1 MDSTENPEI
10 DYLERVRALAPI
22 ILGAA
27 DEAERDRELAP
38 DLVAALHKA
47 SLFRL
52 LLPIPFGGAEVDVP
66 AYFQIIESVAKFD
79 ASTAWCLCQSN
90 GCAMAAAYMDAD
102 AAQTIWGDD
111 PKASVAWGP
120 GKATV
125 CDVAGGYRVTGNWSF
140 ASGGRHATWFG
151 GHTNIL
157 NPEGKPTRN
166 DDGTPAVLTMMFPAT
181 QAPMTAI
188 WDVVGLRGTG
198 SDAFAVQDLFV
209 AKEYTVL
216 RDIPAARRY
225 DAPLY
230 HFPAMCLY
238 AAGFAGTALGIARAM
253 YESFMELALEKQPR
267 LQRYRL
273 SEDPVV
279 QWQVAQAKAKLES
292 ARSYLLGVLTEI
304 WAEVVARDKIT
315 VEQRMAIR
323 LSSTYAIHQAKEAAD
338 LVYEMAGATAI
349 FNANPFERRFRD
361 LHTLTQQLQG
371 RKAHFQTVGAFLF
384 GNKPDLSVS

>member
-1 MDSTENPEI
+1 
-10 DYLERVRALAPI
+10 
-22 ILGAA
+22 
-27 DEAERDRELAP
+27 
-38 DLVAALHKA
+38 
-47 SLFRL
+47 
-52 LLPIPFGGAEVDVP
+52 
-66 AYFQIIESVAKFD
+66 
-79 ASTAWCLCQSN
+79 
-90 GCAMAAAYMDAD
+90 
-102 AAQTIWGDD
+102 
-111 PKASVAWGP
+111 
-120 GKATV
+120 V